1 MFNPPIKS
9 EEKAKMIKFGD
20 LKYICIQYYLVQL
33 KKSLID
39 NKVKLA
45 LQNHQDF
52 LIFIK
57 QKEVIPI

>member
-1 MFNPPIKS
+1 MFNLQIKS

-39 NKVKLA
+39 NKVKLV

-57 QKEVIPI
+57 QKEVIRI